1 MFQKRGF
8 TIIELIVVI
17 GIIAFLTALIL
28 PNYRQG
34 QESFALQRSATKLAQ
49 DLRRAQEMAMSAEEF
64 QACATNPKYKYGYGI
79 HLKKIEPDHYVLF
92 ADCNGNGDYDFGWD
106 EIVEDINFEKDVKIN
121 KLSKTSLRITFTPPD
136 PTVSIKPNP
145 PAWIELSINTSSKI
159 IRVNTAGL
167 ISVE

>member
-17 GIIAFLTALIL
+17 GIIALLTALIL
-28 PNYRQG
+28 PNYRRG

-49 DLRRAQEMAMSAEEF
+49 DLRRAQEMAMSAKKF
-64 QACATNPKYKYGYGI
+64 QACTDSEYKYGYGI
-79 HLKKIEPDHYVLF
+79 YLKEIEPDHYLLF
-92 ADCNGNGDYDFGWD
+92 ADCNGNGDYDSGRD